1 MLKTAAPVSANI
13 DASPRLIDVEDDFIV
28 IPSCRSSDIAVSE
41 RLRSAHSQV
50 SAVTHEAALWG
61 AIGAWIISGGRY
73 ITSLLF
79 KPCANTASAPKKTSA
94 VASSMILLKM

>member
-41 RLRSAHSQV
+41 RLRSAHLRV
-50 SAVTHEAALWG
+50 SAVAHETAPLRCNPGANRNWG
-61 AIGAWIISGGRY
+61 ENMAETCGAKNY
-73 ITSLLF
+73 ADCF
-79 KPCANTASAPKKTSA
+79 
-94 VASSMILLKM
+94 